1 MALRI
6 GNHVR
11 SNMIGYLALIV
22 AFTLA
27 PATAYATHLV
37 VRSSDIVDG
46 EVRSVDIGND
56 QVRSADVRDD
66 TLIAGGLRAVDLGP
80 NSIGTSEVGPD
91 ALTAEDLANN
101 IIGSEEVVDNALE
114 GVDIKEST
122 LAQVPSALLGGFGRT
137 GAESNCDPETTT
149 HITCAAT
156 GVINVPPG
164 ARALLLA
171 RVRASTEGTDDSGNG
186 ECRLGTSSIG
196 TVPNTGY
203 SFVLGDFLEFEM
215 ATLIGVTPPL
225 PAGPTDFGIDCNQI
239 AGGSINY
246 REVSATVVLISGS

>member
-1 MALRI
+1 
-6 GNHVR
+6 
-11 SNMIGYLALIV
+11 MIGYLALIA

-66 TLIAGGLRAVDLGP
+66 TLTAGGLRAVDLGP

-122 LAQVPSALLGGFGRT
+122 LAEVPSALLGGFGRT